1 MAVFLFGT
9 GDGNDAGGS
18 TNGGKTKEVDA
29 RTFVVSSAKYIT
41 IDYSTVTKELNNIED
56 VLKSGNV
63 PSATS
68 SKYVS
73 FLGDTRSQLLE
84 SKNSWTKNCGT
95 STAGLIRWGNA
106 QGRRRRTADHCEKR
120 KEYNEEAVYQKGRI
134 AENDLLIN
142 RIDELTA
149 LIVAVR
155 KQALIGNPLVYQ
167 EPLIYPSSF

>member
-1 MAVFLFGT
+1 MAETELRRPKSRLRTGDGYRENGCILFGT

-84 SKNSWTKNCGT
+84 QKQLDEEFAEHQPPARF
-95 STAGLIRWGNA
+95 AG
-106 QGRRRRTADHCEKR
+106 EMP
-120 KEYNEEAVYQKGRI
+120 KEGEEELPII
-134 AENDLLIN
+134 AENAKNIMK
-142 RIDELTA
+142 RRFIHRAESPRT
-149 LIVAVR
+149 IC
-155 KQALIGNPLVYQ
+155 
-167 EPLIYPSSF
+167 